1 MGCMRLSTAPDGQR
15 DEARALEVLHAAFDG
30 GVTFLDTADAY
41 CLDDSEVG
49 HNERLIARALDTWS
63 GDRTRIVVATKGG
76 LTRPRG
82 EWSPN
87 GKGRHL
93 RAACEASLRALGL
106 ERIHLYQLHAVDPR
120 TPFST
125 SVRALASLKDE
136 GLIEHAGLCNVT
148 VGQIEEALGITEI
161 AAVQVELSLW
171 HDVSALNGVV
181 QYCIARGI
189 RLLAYRPLGGSRN
202 RRRMVSDPVLIE
214 VAARHGATA
223 AEIALAWLQDLS
235 SAIVPLPGPT
245 RLETVQSLIRA
256 HDIVLTDEDRA
267 LLDSRFAAS
276 EAVRNAARAV
286 IAGAAGGTPL
296 RDTATPGGPE
306 GPPLR
311 NTPGSGG
318 SLEPPTAVRQGE
330 VVLVMGL
337 PAAGK
342 STIARALVEQGYTRL
357 NRDEAGGSLRGLLPR
372 LERVVAEGASRIV
385 LDNTYVS
392 RASRALV
399 IQAAARL
406 GMPVRCVW
414 LSTPVESAQVNA
426 AWRMVSKYGR
436 LLEPDE
442 MRRTVKRDISA
453 FAPGVQFRHQREL
466 EPPHPSEGFSHIET
480 MPFERTHD
488 PLFTNKALIV
498 WCDDVLLRSRSAGRS
513 PSSIEDVD
521 VFPERGAILRRYR
534 DEGWRLLGLAWRPEI
549 ADQAMTSEQVDA
561 VFVRMQELLDVS
573 MEILYC
579 PHGGGPPICWC
590 RKPLPGLGVIFIQRH
605 QLDPSRCIYVGA
617 GSQDPGFAR
626 RLGFHYR
633 DAHEFFA
640 GHEQLEN

>member
-1 MGCMRLSTAPDGQR
+1 MRLSTER
-15 DEARALEVLHAAFDG
+15 DRDQWRAIDTLHAALDS
-30 GVTFLDTADAY
+30 GVTLLDTADAY
-41 CLDDSEVG
+41 CLDASEAG
-49 HNERLIARALDTWS
+49 HNEKLIARALHTWS
-63 GDRTRIVVATKGG
+63 GERTRVVVATKGG
-76 LTRPRG
+76 LTRPGG
-82 EWSPN
+82 EWIPD
-87 GKGRHL
+87 GRGRHL

-120 TPFST
+120 TPLST
-125 SVRALASLKDE
+125 SVRALASLRDG
-136 GLIEHAGLCNVT
+136 GLIEHVGLCNVN

-202 RRRMVSDPVLIE
+202 RRRMTSDPALLE
-214 VAARHGATA
+214 VGARHGATA
-223 AEIALAWLQDLS
+223 AEVALAWLEDLS
-235 SAIVPLPGPT
+235 SAIVALPGPT

-256 HDIVLTDEDRA
+256 RDIVLTDEDRA
-267 LLDSRFAAS
+267 LLDSRFPAS
-276 EAVRNAARAV
+276 EAVRNAACDAV
-286 IAGAAGGTPL
+286 ASGTEDSPL
-296 RDTATPGGPE
+296 GATPGGPE
-306 GPPLR
+306 GPPLHIA
-311 NTPGSGG
+311 GG
-318 SLEPPTAVRQGE
+318 SLNPPAAVRQGE

-357 NRDEAGGSLRGLLPR
+357 NRDEAGGTLRDLLPR
-372 LERVVAEGASRIV
+372 LERLIAEGASRVV

-399 IQAAARL
+399 VQAAARL
-406 GMPVRCVW
+406 GLPVRCLW
-414 LSTPVESAQVNA
+414 LSTPVEAAQVNA

-466 EPPHPSEGFSHIET
+466 EPPHPSEGFARIET

-488 PLFTNKALIV
+488 PSLTNKALIV
-498 WCDDVLLRSRSAGRS
+498 WCDDVLLRSRSAGRT
-513 PSSIEDVD
+513 PLSIEDLD
-521 VFPERGAILRRYR
+521 VFSERGPILRRYR
-534 DEGWRLLGLAWRPEI
+534 DDGWRLLGLAWRPEI
-549 ADQAMTSEQVDA
+549 ADRALTTDQADA
-561 VFVRMQELLDVS
+561 IFVRMQEALGVS

-579 PHGGGPPICWC
+579 PHGAGPPICWC
-590 RKPLPGLGVIFIQRH
+590 RKPLPGLGVVFTQRH
-605 QLDPSRCIYVGA
+605 RLAPSRCIYVGP
-617 GSQDPGFAR
+617 GPQDPGFAR
-626 RLGFHYR
+626 RLGFEYR
-633 DAHEFFA
+633 TAEDFFNRQFPIRDQQCSTNA
-640 GHEQLEN
+640 S